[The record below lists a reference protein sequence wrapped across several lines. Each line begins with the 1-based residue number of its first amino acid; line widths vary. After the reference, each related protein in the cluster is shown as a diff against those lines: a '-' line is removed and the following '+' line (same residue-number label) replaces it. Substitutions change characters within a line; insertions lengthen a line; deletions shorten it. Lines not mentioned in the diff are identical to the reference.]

1 MKITI
6 VLESTENGI
15 KSTCSTD
22 QVIEHAF
29 DGEEK
34 VLMAWLVVALKD
46 YTKHGGVNGMLDKL
60 SKEVVNKVPKDSTS
74 IYNDDLS
81 YDPENDRC

>member
-6 VLESTENGI
+6 TLESTENGV
-15 KSTCSTD
+15 KSTCSTE

-34 VLMAWLVVALKD
+34 VLMAWLVTALKD
-46 YTKHGGVNGMLDKL
+46 YTKHGGVNGMLERMNKDRDK
-60 SKEVVNKVPKDSTS
+60 KMPKDPTS
-74 IYNDDLS
+74 EWNND
-81 YDPENDRC
+81 Y

>member
-6 VLESTENGI
+6 ALESTENGI
-15 KSTCSTD
+15 KSTCSTE

-34 VLMAWLVVALKD
+34 VLMAWLVMSLKD
-46 YTKHGGVNGMLDKL
+46 YTKHGGVNGMLEKMNKD
-60 SKEVVNKVPKDSTS
+60 EVRKMPKDPTS
-74 IYNDDLS
+74 EWNNDI
-81 YDPENDRC
+81 